1 MITIDGAGGGGQI
14 LRTALS
20 LATITDTP
28 VRIEDIR
35 GSRPD
40 PGLKPQHLTA
50 VELVAEMCDADVDG
64 AEPDAESL
72 TFRPGDTHRRSLR
85 TEVGTAGSIT
95 LLFDTV
101 LPIAATSN
109 EPFELTATG
118 GTNVKWAPTIEYQQL
133 VKGPLLAEWGV
144 DATVK
149 LSRTGFYPAGGG
161 EATLGTTPDSLSPIE
176 LETRG
181 DLETVEIYSKASE
194 DLAEREVADRQA
206 SHAQT
211 ELESAG
217 LPAAVRRADYVPT
230 KSTGSSLLLCGV
242 YEQSIVGFDA
252 LGERGRTSEAVAE
265 GAVQEFTAFHETDA
279 AVDVFMADQL
289 MPLLALVGGRVRI
302 PAVSAHVETNLDVIR
317 AFGSDLRLD
326 RQADRTAV
334 LEASGL
340 LRSQ

>member
-1 MITIDGAGGGGQI
+1 MITVDGAGGGGQI

-20 LATITDTP
+20 LATITETP
-28 VRIEDIR
+28 VRIEEIR

-40 PGLKPQHLTA
+40 PGLEPQHLTA
-50 VELVAEMCDADVDG
+50 VELVAELCDADTEG
-64 AEPDAESL
+64 AELKTDAL
-72 TFRPGDTHRRSLR
+72 TFRPGSARRTSLR
-85 TEVGTAGSIT
+85 AAVGTAGSLT

-101 LPIAATSN
+101 LPIAATFA

-133 VKGPLLAEWGV
+133 VKGPLLDTWGL
-144 DATVK
+144 DATIDLAK
-149 LSRTGFYPAGGG
+149 TGFYPAGGG
-161 EATLGTTPDSLSPIE
+161 KATLRTTPASLSPIK

-181 DLETVEIYSKASE
+181 DLGTVEIYSKASE

-211 ELESAG
+211 ELEAVG
-217 LPAAVRRADYVPT
+217 IPAAVRRADYVQT
-230 KSTGSSLLLCGV
+230 KSTGSSLLLRGV

-334 LEASGL
+334 LETSGL